1 MMMVSGF
8 RALKVWQRSMQ
19 VSAQVIQLTTAFPKL
34 HHFGLVQQMQ
44 RASIS
49 IPSNIAEGYN
59 RKSRKEY
66 VQFLSIA
73 LGSTAE
79 LETQCELSMLA
90 GLATQEDVAFITTEL
105 DEIGK
110 MLRVMIQKLS
120 SPSP

>member
-1 MMMVSGF
+1 MVSGF

-90 GLATQEDVAFITTEL
+90 GLAAQEDVAFITTEL